1 MADAPGIHG
10 STMTQSDLVQLF
22 QPHAHDLERFL
33 TRRLGCPQTAADL
46 LQETLLRLVQLGAP
60 QSIDNPRAFLFRVAG
75 NLVIDHQRR
84 QQRETVHRGEETAA
98 AEIPDPCPSIE
109 TVLFSRQPVEVLK
122 QAIAELPPKC
132 RQVFILHKFKHL
144 SYAEVGARLGIAQ
157 STVVKHMIKA
167 LEYCKRRID
176 EETR

>member
-1 MADAPGIHG
+1 M
-10 STMTQSDLVQLF
+10 
-22 QPHAHDLERFL
+22 
-33 TRRLGCPQTAADL
+33 
-46 LQETLLRLVQLGAP
+46 LRLIQLSAP

-75 NLVIDHQRR
+75 NLIIDHQRR
-84 QQRETVHRGEETAA
+84 QQREAAHRAEEDAA
-98 AEIPDPCPSIE
+98 ADIPDPCPSIE
-109 TVLFSRQPVEVLK
+109 RVLFTKQQIEALK

-144 SYAEVGARLGIAQ
+144 SYAEVGERLGIAQ

-167 LEYCKRRID
+167 LEHCKRRID